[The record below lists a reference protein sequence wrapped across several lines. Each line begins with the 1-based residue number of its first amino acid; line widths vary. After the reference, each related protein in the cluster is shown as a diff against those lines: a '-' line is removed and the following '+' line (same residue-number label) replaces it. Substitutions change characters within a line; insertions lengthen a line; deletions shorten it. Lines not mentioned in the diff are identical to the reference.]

1 MISIILVK
9 ICRKWEKRKRER
21 DRWWNSKE
29 KEFDRNNETPAYVIL
44 LAIFG
49 ISVPLLVLVGK
60 QQTLQL
66 KDAQTH
72 QGPRPFL

>member
-1 MISIILVK
+1 MISINFVK

-29 KEFDRNNETPAYVIL
+29 KEVDRNNEAPAYVIL
-44 LAIFG
+44 LAILG

-60 QQTLQL
+60 
-66 KDAQTH
+66 H
-72 QGPRPFL
+72 

>member
-1 MISIILVK
+1 MISINLVK

-60 QQTLQL
+60 
-66 KDAQTH
+66 H
-72 QGPRPFL
+72 